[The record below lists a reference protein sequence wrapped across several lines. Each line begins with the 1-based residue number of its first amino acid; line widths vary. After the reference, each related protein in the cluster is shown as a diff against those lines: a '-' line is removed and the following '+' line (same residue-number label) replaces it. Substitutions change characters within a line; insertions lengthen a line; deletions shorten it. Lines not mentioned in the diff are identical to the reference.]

1 MTLTPL
7 LPGEGEAP
15 LSRRTFSGLTSTADN
30 LDLRAYEIKDCFCT
44 RPFANLPFHMRLLVE
59 IVIVAALIYLG
70 WNTPFKDWAAQG
82 GAMATSKIHAPAWED
97 NSSRPTPATKR
108 NPR

>member
-1 MTLTPL
+1 
-7 LPGEGEAP
+7 
-15 LSRRTFSGLTSTADN
+15 
-30 LDLRAYEIKDCFCT
+30 
-44 RPFANLPFHMRLLVE
+44 MRLLVE

-97 NSSRPTPATKR
+97 NASAPTRTERKTK
-108 NPR
+108 PH

>member
-1 MTLTPL
+1 
-7 LPGEGEAP
+7 
-15 LSRRTFSGLTSTADN
+15 
-30 LDLRAYEIKDCFCT
+30 
-44 RPFANLPFHMRLLVE
+44 MRLLVE
-59 IVIVAALIYLG
+59 IVIIAALIYLG